1 MRQAFHAGHAGHAAL
16 CEEDYFA
23 CEDGSLLPISWLIT
37 PFSRWT

>member
-1 MRQAFHAGHAGHAAL
+1 MRQAFHAGHAAL